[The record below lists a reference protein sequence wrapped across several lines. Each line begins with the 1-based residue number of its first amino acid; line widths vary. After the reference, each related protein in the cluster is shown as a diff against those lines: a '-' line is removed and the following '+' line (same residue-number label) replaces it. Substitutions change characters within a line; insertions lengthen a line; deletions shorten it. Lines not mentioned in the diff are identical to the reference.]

1 MDTILANGPMEAAFI
16 SSLQVHAK
24 PDGYFDSP
32 SDDAYSLT
40 RH

>member
-1 MDTILANGPMEAAFI
+1 MDTLLADGTMEAAFI
-16 SSLQVHAK
+16 SSLYAK
-24 PDGYFDSP
+24 SDGAFDSP

>member
-16 SSLQVHAK
+16 SSLHAK